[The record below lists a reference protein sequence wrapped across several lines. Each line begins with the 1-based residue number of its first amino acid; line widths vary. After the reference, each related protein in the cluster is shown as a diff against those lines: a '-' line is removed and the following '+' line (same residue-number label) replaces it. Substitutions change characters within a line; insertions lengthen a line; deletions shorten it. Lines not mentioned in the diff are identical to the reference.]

1 MALNVETYQ
10 LSKKDKQVSSGS
22 GGVSQEVLDRLDTL
36 ESNQNTILGEYF
48 FDFIDDRFID
58 LYRSTVIKSGS
69 SLIPRQYINLH
80 ITGLDKNDDC
90 IDYDKS
96 TGIKYYNNHVSLL
109 NVSTLSGELYLFP
122 IKITEGSVGIKFHSN
137 FANKSTTGQSDAT
150 VLSDGRLW
158 FTSGVDN
165 IGRLWIIRMNQY
177 ETSDTNAY
185 LDIYEPNMT
194 LIKTIPIVKSNII
207 GRTETR
213 YNFYFEA
220 SNMIFLED
228 NTCILTVRRS
238 PYIRNGLTRDYTWSG
253 YWNDDSRVDLI
264 MSIKDDGT
272 IVQLYSAAGYYYNN
286 NSDSAYPYYQYGSSQ
301 NLMEIKN
308 GVLFFSGGTYA
319 YRAHYQTNDANM
331 NRNVI
336 GIDIRNL
343 NSISLRE
350 NKLSFPNRPDGLG
363 NRWLGN
369 SIIQSNLFVRN
380 SYFYNFVTSVKR
392 IDSPN
397 KISDLYSF
405 QCGFDLS
412 SKRLYSDTSETKPNQ
427 IQLLDEAEDPD
438 VIYTHPGF
446 NGIYYNTSNNKLYV
460 FGNGKD
466 TRGMIR
472 CYDIDWTSRIDGK
485 LKVKKILERIIDL
498 KASSW
503 GAISSDTTMNSSNCY
518 PTYEH
523 RGYQS
528 NPWQYMKIIDF
539 KGALHLF
546 YYAPQS
552 PSISNLCLKYMC
564 VDYELNQVI
573 DETILNRQN
582 DKPDMTNNIAHF
594 EVKELND
601 ELIILI
607 SRGNA
612 EEYTADLNNPANKA
626 KTIEFFKIDLV
637 ESTVK
642 FYYLNESNNTW
653 IEIQNNATVLF
664 DHPTDYVKIKAALRA
679 GNYGS
684 SPRIDDFTIQSW
696 TNGNDKLRWSEYYS
710 NKIDCLQGNGK
721 AVIHVDQDEKD
732 GVINW
737 FISFDGGKNYSP
749 LTLDEE
755 FAYTHLEAV
764 DCRLKAVIGTKDNS
778 DKIPQINSYT
788 IKTNHIVFHTDLE
801 EIQINLIKT
810 NFKIDTYT
818 NASRN
823 GLLKMTI
830 DTLSDDNNI
839 DKAKSDYHYLPAT
852 GSVAGNYIQT
862 IPEDVIDNIKTV
874 LLVVDEVLENGAE
887 IDYFISVDGGISFKK
902 VKPNIKTQITNTN
915 SSKCSLVLKAVMK
928 GNARLSAWGIAWN

>member
-10 LSKKDKQVSSGS
+10 LSKKDKQASSGS
-22 GGVSQEVLDRLDTL
+22 GGVPQEVLDRLDVL

-58 LYRSTVIKSGS
+58 LYKSTVIKSET
-69 SLIPRQYINLH
+69 SLIPRQYTDLY
-80 ITGLDKNDDC
+80 ITGLDKNDDY

-122 IKITEGSVGIKFHSN
+122 IKITKGSVGIKFHSN
-137 FANKSTTGQSDAT
+137 FTNKSTTGQSDAT

-165 IGRLWIIRMNQY
+165 IGRLWVLRMNQY
-177 ETSDTNAY
+177 ATNDTNAY

-194 LIKTIPIVKSNII
+194 LIKTITIVKSNII
-207 GRTETR
+207 GITGTR
-213 YNFYFEA
+213 YDLYFEA

-238 PYIRNGLTRDYTWSG
+238 VYIRNGLTRDYSWSG
-253 YWNDDSRVDLI
+253 GWDDTSRVDLI

-272 IVQLYSAAGYYYNN
+272 VTQLYSTGGYYFYNHP
-286 NSDSAYPYYQYGSSQ
+286 DYPYYQYGSSQ

-308 GVLFFSGGTYA
+308 GALLFLGGTYA
-319 YRAHYQTNDANM
+319 YRSLHQNYDANM

-343 NSISLRE
+343 NNISIR
-350 NKLSFPNRPDGLG
+350 KRAALSFPNRADGLG
-363 NRWLGN
+363 DRWVGN
-369 SIIQSNLFVRN
+369 SIIQSNLFTRN

-405 QCGFDLS
+405 QCGFDPS
-412 SKRLYSDTSETKPNQ
+412 GRFYSDTSEGSPNQ
-427 IQLLDEAEDPD
+427 IQLLDEAEDPE
-438 VIYTHPGF
+438 VIYSHPGF

-460 FGNGKD
+460 FGNGKYSNA
-466 TRGMIR
+466 MLR
-472 CYDIDWTSRIDGK
+472 CYDVDWTSRIDGK
-485 LKVKKILERIIDL
+485 LKVKKIIERTIDL
-498 KASSW
+498 KAPTW
-503 GAISSDTTMNSSNCY
+503 NAINNDTTMNSSNCY
-518 PTYEH
+518 PTYAH

-528 NPWQYMKIIDF
+528 NPWQYMKIINF

-546 YYAPQS
+546 YYAPQTS
-552 PSISNLCLKYMC
+552 SNSNLCLKYMC

-582 DKPDMTNNIAHF
+582 DGTDMTNNIAHF

-612 EEYTADLNNPANKA
+612 EEYTTDLNNPANKA

-642 FYYLNESNNTW
+642 FYYLNESNDTW
-653 IEIQNNATVLF
+653 VEIQNNATVLF
-664 DHPTDYVKIKAALRA
+664 DQPTDYVKIKASLKA

-696 TNGNDKLRWSEYYS
+696 TNGNDELRWSEYYS

-721 AVIHVDQDEKD
+721 AVIHADQDEKD

-852 GSVAGNYIQT
+852 GSVTGNYIQT
-862 IPEDVIDNIKTV
+862 TPEEVVDNIKTV
-874 LLVVDEVLENGAE
+874 LLVVDEALESGAE
-887 IDYFISVDGGISFKK
+887 IDYFISVDGGISFKE

-915 SSKCSLVLKAVMK
+915 SSKCSLVLKAVIK